1 MRLKQV
7 TLRNAKLE
15 EVNVLIEKIKT
26 IYDRGFTIT
35 LVHIFLSIDC

>member
-26 IYDRGFTIT
+26 IYDRGFNN
-35 LVHIFLSIDC
+35 